1 MTGTILLPALVLLPM
16 AGALMTYLI
25 GRKNKNCRN
34 LFAVLVTIAEF
45 AMMIR
50 MLIPVCA
57 GEKLT
62 CELPLLL
69 GGLRFETDGFRG
81 VYATVAGLMWMMT
94 SIFSAEYLRH
104 YRNRNRYWFFTLLTL
119 GATVGVF
126 LAADLMTAFIF
137 FEIMSFTSWVMV
149 VHDENPAA
157 MRAGQTYLAVAV
169 LGGMVMLMGLF
180 LLSNL
185 TGTLR
190 ISELRAACA
199 AVPAERRTTLY
210 LAGSLIL
217 FGYGAKAGMF
227 PLHIWLPKA
236 HPAAPA
242 PASALLSG
250 ILTKAG
256 IFGVLVLSG
265 QVFLHDAGWGSALL
279 ILGEAT
285 MLLGAV
291 LAVFSVNLKRTL
303 ACSSV
308 SQIGFILTG
317 IGMQCLLGEEN
328 GLAVWGTELHMIN
341 HSMFKLVLF
350 MCAGA
355 VYMNTHKL
363 NLNEIRGF
371 GRGKPALMAAFLC
384 GCLGIAGVPLFSG
397 YISKTLLHESIVEY
411 TEVLAEAGRSVLL
424 MKGAEWIFLLSGGLT
439 AAYMTKLF
447 IAVFVEKNADPAVQA
462 KYDALNRKY
471 MNGFSAAALLIP
483 AALLPLMGSTPSETM
498 ARIAALGQEFMH
510 LEEKMHA
517 IHWFSWTNL
526 KGAGI
531 SLLIGAAVYFGVI
544 RPLLTKKRED
554 GIREYTDRWPSRLD
568 LEEAVYRPLCAAV
581 TKAITWVSGLVDFLG
596 SKGLPGICR
605 FMMEKPLRAIA
616 AVPDALTD
624 NDENKPL
631 PRIIRA
637 AVKNL
642 FRGIAGI
649 PDAASVLAEKTI
661 LRRIPI
667 PAANPEDAQP
677 DDLAVHD
684 RIPKK
689 AIDVM
694 TNFSYGLILFG
705 LGLAAVVL
713 YLILRN

>member
-1 MTGTILLPALVLLPM
+1 MKGTILLPALVLEPM
-16 AGALMTYLI
+16 IGALLTYLT
-25 GRKNKNCRN
+25 GRKNKTARN
-34 LFAVLVTIAEF
+34 YTALLVTAAEF

-50 MLIPVCA
+50 ILIPVCS
-57 GEKLT
+57 GEKPV
-62 CELPLLL
+62 CELPALL
-69 GGLRFETDGFRG
+69 GGIRFEADGFRA
-81 VYATVAGLMWMMT
+81 VYACVAGLMWMMT
-94 SIFSAEYLRH
+94 TLFSAEYLHH
-104 YRNRNRYWFFTLLTL
+104 YRNRNRYYFFTLLTL

-126 LAADLMTAFIF
+126 LASDLMTAFIF

-180 LLSNL
+180 LLSSL

-199 AVPAERRTTLY
+199 GVPAERRTELY

-256 IFGVLVLSG
+256 IFGVLVLSA
-265 QVFLHDAGWGSALL
+265 QVFLYDAGWGTALL
-279 ILGEAT
+279 AIGEVT

-291 LAVFSVNLKRTL
+291 LAVFSVNLKKTL

-317 IGMQCLLGEEN
+317 IGMQCLSGAEN
-328 GLAVWGTELHMIN
+328 GMAVWGTELHMIN

-350 MCAGA
+350 MSAGA
-355 VYMNTHKL
+355 VYMNTHRL

-371 GRGKPALMAAFLC
+371 GRGKPALMLAFLC

-397 YISKTLLHESIVEY
+397 YISKTLLHESIAEY
-411 TEVLAEAGRSVLL
+411 AEVLAETGGPALL

-447 IAVFVEKNADPAVQA
+447 IALFVEKNADPAVQA
-462 KYDALNRKY
+462 RYDAMNRKY
-471 MNGFSAAALLIP
+471 MNPASAAALLIP
-483 AALLPLMGSTPSETM
+483 AALLPLMGTAPSATM
-498 ARIAALGQEFMH
+498 ARIAALGQGFMNM
-510 LEEKMHA
+510 EGGMHPVR
-517 IHWFSWTNL
+517 WFSWANL

-531 SLLIGAAVYFGVI
+531 SLLIGAAVYTCVI
-544 RPLLTKKRED
+544 RPLLTRKKED
-554 GIREYTDRWPSRLD
+554 GTREYTDRWPARLD

-581 TKAITWVSGLVDFLG
+581 TRAVTWICGGINVFG
-596 SKGLPGICR
+596 SRILPGICR
-605 FMMEKPLRAIA
+605 FLMEKPIRMLAS
-616 AVPDALTD
+616 VPDA
-624 NDENKPL
+624 
-631 PRIIRA
+631 
-637 AVKNL
+637 AV
-642 FRGIAGI
+642 
-649 PDAASVLAEKTI
+649 SLAEKSI
-661 LRRIPI
+661 LRRIPV
-667 PAANPEDAQP
+667 PAAKPEDSRP

-684 RIPKK
+684 IIPKK
-689 AIDVM
+689 AANII
-694 TNFSYGLILFG
+694 NSFSYGLILFG
-705 LGLAAVVL
+705 IGLIGFL
-713 YLILRN
+713 FYLIFT

>member
-1 MTGTILLPALVLLPM
+1 
-16 AGALMTYLI
+16 
-25 GRKNKNCRN
+25 
-34 LFAVLVTIAEF
+34 
-45 AMMIR
+45 
-50 MLIPVCA
+50 
-57 GEKLT
+57 
-62 CELPLLL
+62 
-69 GGLRFETDGFRG
+69 
-81 VYATVAGLMWMMT
+81 
-94 SIFSAEYLRH
+94 
-104 YRNRNRYWFFTLLTL
+104 
-119 GATVGVF
+119 
-126 LAADLMTAFIF
+126 
-137 FEIMSFTSWVMV
+137 
-149 VHDENPAA
+149 
-157 MRAGQTYLAVAV
+157 
-169 LGGMVMLMGLF
+169 
-180 LLSNL
+180 
-185 TGTLR
+185 
-190 ISELRAACA
+190 
-199 AVPAERRTTLY
+199 
-210 LAGSLIL
+210 
-217 FGYGAKAGMF
+217 MF

-363 NLNEIRGF
+363 NLNDIRGF
-371 GRGKPALMAAFLC
+371 GRGKPALAAAFLC
-384 GCLGIAGVPLFSG
+384 GCLGITGVPLFSG

-411 TEVLAEAGRSVLL
+411 TEVLAEAGRSVLW
-424 MKGAEWIFLLSGGLT
+424 MKGAEWIFLVSGGLT

-447 IAVFVEKNADPAVQA
+447 VALFVEKNADPAVQA
-462 KYDALNRKY
+462 KYDAQKRKY

-483 AALLPLMGSTPSETM
+483 AALLPVMGSAPSETM

-510 LEEKMHA
+510 LEEKMHT
-517 IHWFSWTNL
+517 IHWFSGTNL

-531 SLLIGAAVYFGVI
+531 SLAIGAAVYFGVI
-544 RPLLTKKRED
+544 RPLLMKKRGD

-568 LEEAVYRPLCAAV
+568 LEEAVYRPLCAGV
-581 TKAITWVSGLVDFLG
+581 TWLITKVSGVIDLLG
-596 SKGLPGICR
+596 SKGLPGTCR
-605 FMMEKPLRAIA
+605 LLMEKPVRW
-616 AVPDALTD
+616 
-624 NDENKPL
+624 
-631 PRIIRA
+631 
-637 AVKNL
+637 
-642 FRGIAGI
+642 IAGI
-649 PDAASVLAEKTI
+649 PDAVSMLAENTV
-661 LRRIPI
+661 LRRIPV
-667 PAANPEDAQP
+667 PAKKPEDAQP

-684 RIPKK
+684 HIPKK

-694 TNFSYGLILFG
+694 TNFSYGLIVFG
-705 LGLAAVVL
+705 LGLVAVVL

>member
-1 MTGTILLPALVLLPM
+1 MTGTILLPVLVFFPM
-16 AGALMTYLI
+16 AGALMSYLI
-25 GRKNKNCRN
+25 GRRNKNLRN
-34 LFAVLVTIAEF
+34 LFAVLVTAAEF

-50 MLIPVCA
+50 VLIPVCA
-57 GEKLT
+57 GEKLY
-62 CELPLLL
+62 CELPKLL

-81 VYATVAGLMWMMT
+81 VYAAVAGLMWLMT

-119 GATVGVF
+119 GATAGVF

-180 LLSNL
+180 LLYRL

-190 ISELRAACA
+190 ISELRAACD
-199 AVPAERRTTLY
+199 AVPADRRTTLY
-210 LAGSLIL
+210 LAGSLVL

-363 NLNEIRGF
+363 NLNDIRGF
-371 GRGKPALMAAFLC
+371 GRGKPALAAAFLC
-384 GCLGIAGVPLFSG
+384 GYLGITGVPLFSG

-411 TEVLAEAGRSVLL
+411 TEVLAEAGRSVLW
-424 MKGAEWIFLLSGGLT
+424 MKGAEWIFLVSGGLT

-447 IAVFVEKNADPAVQA
+447 VALFVEKNADPAVQA
-462 KYDALNRKY
+462 KYDAQKRKY

-483 AALLPLMGSTPSETM
+483 AALLPVMGSAPSETM

-510 LEEKMHA
+510 LEEKMHT
-517 IHWFSWTNL
+517 IHWFSGTNL

-531 SLLIGAAVYFGVI
+531 SLAIGAAVYFGVI
-544 RPLLTKKRED
+544 RPLLMKKRGD

-568 LEEAVYRPLCAAV
+568 LEEAVYRPLCAGV
-581 TKAITWVSGLVDFLG
+581 TWLITKVSGVIDLLG
-596 SKGLPGICR
+596 SKGLPGTCR
-605 FMMEKPLRAIA
+605 LLMEKPVRW
-616 AVPDALTD
+616 
-624 NDENKPL
+624 
-631 PRIIRA
+631 
-637 AVKNL
+637 
-642 FRGIAGI
+642 IAGI
-649 PDAASVLAEKTI
+649 PDAVSMLAENTI
-661 LRRIPI
+661 LRRIPV
-667 PAANPEDAQP
+667 PAKKPEDAQP

-684 RIPKK
+684 HIPKK

-694 TNFSYGLILFG
+694 TNFSYGLIVFG
-705 LGLAAVVL
+705 LGLVAVVL

>member
-1 MTGTILLPALVLLPM
+1 MTGTILLPVLVFFPM
-16 AGALMTYLI
+16 AGALMSYLI
-25 GRKNKNCRN
+25 GRRNKNLRN
-34 LFAVLVTIAEF
+34 LFAVLVTAAEF

-50 MLIPVCA
+50 VLIPVCA
-57 GEKLT
+57 GEKLY
-62 CELPLLL
+62 CELPKLL

-81 VYATVAGLMWMMT
+81 VYAAVAGLMWLMT

-119 GATVGVF
+119 GATAGVF

-180 LLSNL
+180 LLYRL

-190 ISELRAACA
+190 ISELRAACD
-199 AVPAERRTTLY
+199 AVPADRRTTLY
-210 LAGSLIL
+210 LAGSLVL

-363 NLNEIRGF
+363 NLNDIRGF
-371 GRGKPALMAAFLC
+371 GRGKPALAAAFLC
-384 GCLGIAGVPLFSG
+384 GCLGITGVPLFSG

-411 TEVLAEAGRSVLL
+411 TEGLAEAGRSVLW
-424 MKGAEWIFLLSGGLT
+424 MKGAEWIFLVSGGLT

-447 IAVFVEKNADPAVQA
+447 VALFVEKNADPAVQA
-462 KYDALNRKY
+462 KYDAQKRKY
-471 MNGFSAAALLIP
+471 MNGL
-483 AALLPLMGSTPSETM
+483 
-498 ARIAALGQEFMH
+498 
-510 LEEKMHA
+510 
-517 IHWFSWTNL
+517 
-526 KGAGI
+526 
-531 SLLIGAAVYFGVI
+531 
-544 RPLLTKKRED
+544 
-554 GIREYTDRWPSRLD
+554 
-568 LEEAVYRPLCAAV
+568 
-581 TKAITWVSGLVDFLG
+581 
-596 SKGLPGICR
+596 
-605 FMMEKPLRAIA
+605 
-616 AVPDALTD
+616 
-624 NDENKPL
+624 
-631 PRIIRA
+631 
-637 AVKNL
+637 
-642 FRGIAGI
+642 
-649 PDAASVLAEKTI
+649 
-661 LRRIPI
+661 
-667 PAANPEDAQP
+667 
-677 DDLAVHD
+677 
-684 RIPKK
+684 
-689 AIDVM
+689 
-694 TNFSYGLILFG
+694 
-705 LGLAAVVL
+705 
-713 YLILRN
+713 

>member
-1 MTGTILLPALVLLPM
+1 MTGTILLPILVLLPM
-16 AGALMTYLI
+16 TGALLSYLI
-25 GRKNKNCRN
+25 GRVNKETRN
-34 LFAVLVTIAEF
+34 VFALLVTVAEAVLITL
-45 AMMIR
+45 
-50 MLIPVCA
+50 MLVRVCA
-57 GEKLT
+57 GEQLF
-62 CELPLLL
+62 CELPRLL
-69 GGLRFETDGFRG
+69 GGIRFETDGFRG
-81 VYATVAGLMWMMT
+81 VYAAVAGLMWMMT
-94 SIFSAEYLRH
+94 SLFSAEYLHH
-104 YRNRNRYWFFTLLTL
+104 YHNRNRYWFFTLMTF

-149 VHDENPAA
+149 VHDENEAA

-185 TGTLR
+185 TGTMR
-190 ISELRAACA
+190 ISELRTACA
-199 AVPAERRTTLY
+199 AVPAERRTELY

-256 IFGVLVLSG
+256 IFGVLVLSA
-265 QVFLHDAGWGSALL
+265 QVFLHDAGWGTALL
-279 ILGEAT
+279 ALGEMT

-291 LAVFSVNLKRTL
+291 LAVFSVNLKKTL

-317 IGMQCLLGEEN
+317 IGMQCLCGAEN
-328 GLAVWGTELHMIN
+328 GMAVWGTELHMIN

-350 MCAGA
+350 MSAGA

-363 NLNEIRGF
+363 NLNDIRGF
-371 GRGKPALMAAFLC
+371 GRGKPALMLAFLC

-411 TEVLAEAGRSVLL
+411 TEMLAEAGGSVLL

-447 IAVFVEKNADPAVQA
+447 VAVFVEKNADPAVQA
-462 KYDALNRKY
+462 RYDAMNRKY
-471 MNGFSAAALLIP
+471 MNRFSAAALLIP
-483 AALLPLMGSTPSETM
+483 AALLPLLGMTPSHTM
-498 ARIAALGQEFMH
+498 ARIAELGQEFMNG
-510 LEEKMHA
+510 EGMEHA
-517 IHWFSWTNL
+517 VHWFSPENL

-531 SLLIGAAVYFGVI
+531 SLAIGAAVYFGFI
-544 RPLLTKKRED
+544 RPLLTRKNEN
-554 GIREYTDRWPSRLD
+554 GTREYTDRWPTWLD
-568 LEEAVYRPLCAAV
+568 LEEAVYRPLCAG
-581 TKAITWVSGLVDFLG
+581 ITRLTTWICGGISYFG
-596 SKGLPGICR
+596 SEVLPAACR
-605 FMMEKPLRAIA
+605 FLLDKPIRLIA
-616 AVPDALTD
+616 SLPDALTD
-624 NDENKPL
+624 EEDRRTL
-631 PRIIRA
+631 PRMIRLTVKNIIRGVA
-637 AVKNL
+637 L
-642 FRGIAGI
+642 G
-649 PDAASVLAEKTI
+649 PDAAASLAEKTV

-667 PAANPEDAQP
+667 PAENPADSRPE
-677 DDLAVHD
+677 DLAVPD
-684 RIPKK
+684 VVPKK
-689 AIDVM
+689 AVNIV
-694 TNFSYGLILFG
+694 NSFSYGLILFG
-705 LGLAAVVL
+705 TGLIAVLL
-713 YLILRN
+713 YLIFT

>member
-1 MTGTILLPALVLLPM
+1 MTGTILLPMLVLLPM
-16 AGALMTYLI
+16 AGALMTYLT
-25 GRKNKNCRN
+25 GRMNKTVRN
-34 LFAVLVTIAEF
+34 WVAFLVTAAEAVLMV
-45 AMMIR
+45 R
-50 MLIPVCA
+50 MLLRVCA
-57 GEKLT
+57 GINLF
-62 CELPLLL
+62 CELPELL
-69 GGLRFETDGFRG
+69 GGIRFETDGFRG
-81 VYATVAGLMWMMT
+81 VYAGVAGLMWMMT
-94 SIFSAEYLRH
+94 SLFSAEYLHH
-104 YRNRNRYWFFTLLTL
+104 YRNRNRYWFFTLMTF

-137 FEIMSFTSWVMV
+137 FEIMSFTSYVMV

-180 LLSNL
+180 LLYGL

-190 ISELRAACA
+190 ISQLRAACA
-199 AVPAERRTTLY
+199 AVPAERRTELY

-256 IFGVLVLSG
+256 IFGVLVLSA
-265 QVFLHDAGWGSALL
+265 QVFLYDAGWGTALL
-279 ILGEAT
+279 ILGEMT

-291 LAVFSVNLKRTL
+291 LAVFSVNLKKTL

-317 IGMQCLLGEEN
+317 IGMQCLSGAEN
-328 GLAVWGTELHMIN
+328 GMAVWGTELHMIN

-350 MCAGA
+350 MSAGA

-363 NLNEIRGF
+363 NLNDIRGF
-371 GRGKPALMAAFLC
+371 GRGKPVLMGVFLT

-411 TEVLAEAGRSVLL
+411 TEVLAEAGRSVLW
-424 MKGAEWIFLLSGGLT
+424 MKGAEWIFLVSGGLT

-447 IAVFVEKNADPAVQA
+447 VALFVEKNADPAVQA
-462 KYDALNRKY
+462 KYDAQKRKY

-483 AALLPLMGSTPSETM
+483 AALLPVMGSAPSETM

-517 IHWFSWTNL
+517 IHWFSGTNL

-531 SLLIGAAVYFGVI
+531 SLAIGAAVYFGVI
-544 RPLLTKKRED
+544 RPLLMKKRGD

-568 LEEAVYRPLCAAV
+568 LEEAVYRPLCAGV
-581 TKAITWVSGLVDFLG
+581 TWLITKVSGVIDLLG
-596 SKGLPGICR
+596 SKGLPGTCR
-605 FMMEKPLRAIA
+605 LLMEKPVRW
-616 AVPDALTD
+616 
-624 NDENKPL
+624 
-631 PRIIRA
+631 
-637 AVKNL
+637 
-642 FRGIAGI
+642 IAGI
-649 PDAASVLAEKTI
+649 PDAVSMLAENTI
-661 LRRIPI
+661 LRRIPV
-667 PAANPEDAQP
+667 PAKKPEDAQP

-684 RIPKK
+684 HIPKK

-694 TNFSYGLILFG
+694 TNFSYGLIVFG
-705 LGLAAVVL
+705 LGLVAVVL

>member
-1 MTGTILLPALVLLPM
+1 MTGTILLPVLVFFPM
-16 AGALMTYLI
+16 AGALMSYLI
-25 GRKNKNCRN
+25 GRRNKNLRN
-34 LFAVLVTIAEF
+34 LFAVLVTAAEF

-50 MLIPVCA
+50 VLIPVCA
-57 GEKLT
+57 GEKLY
-62 CELPLLL
+62 CELPKLL

-81 VYATVAGLMWMMT
+81 VYAAVAGLMWLMT

-119 GATVGVF
+119 GATAGVF

-180 LLSNL
+180 LLYRL

-190 ISELRAACA
+190 ISELRAACN
-199 AVPAERRTTLY
+199 AVPLY

-363 NLNEIRGF
+363 NLNDIRGF
-371 GRGKPALMAAFLC
+371 GRGKPALAAAFLC
-384 GCLGIAGVPLFSG
+384 GCLGITGVPLFSG

-411 TEVLAEAGRSVLL
+411 TEVLAEAGRSVLW
-424 MKGAEWIFLLSGGLT
+424 MKGAEWIFLVSGGLT

-447 IAVFVEKNADPAVQA
+447 VALFVEKNADPAVQA
-462 KYDALNRKY
+462 KYDAQKRKY

-483 AALLPLMGSTPSETM
+483 AALLPVMGSAPSETM

-510 LEEKMHA
+510 LEEKMHT
-517 IHWFSWTNL
+517 IHWFSGTNL

-531 SLLIGAAVYFGVI
+531 SLAIGAAVYFGVI
-544 RPLLTKKRED
+544 RPLLMKKRGD

-568 LEEAVYRPLCAAV
+568 LEEAVYRPLCAGV
-581 TKAITWVSGLVDFLG
+581 TWLITKVSGVIDLLG
-596 SKGLPGICR
+596 SKGLPGTCR
-605 FMMEKPLRAIA
+605 LLMEKPVRW
-616 AVPDALTD
+616 
-624 NDENKPL
+624 
-631 PRIIRA
+631 
-637 AVKNL
+637 
-642 FRGIAGI
+642 IAGI
-649 PDAASVLAEKTI
+649 PDAVSMLAENTI
-661 LRRIPI
+661 LRRIPV
-667 PAANPEDAQP
+667 PAKKPEDAQP

-684 RIPKK
+684 HIPKK

-694 TNFSYGLILFG
+694 TNFSYGLIVFG
-705 LGLAAVVL
+705 LGLVAVVL

>member
-1 MTGTILLPALVLLPM
+1 MTGTILLPVLVLLPM
-16 AGALMTYLI
+16 AGALLSYLV
-25 GRKNKNCRN
+25 GRRNKEARN
-34 LFAVLVTIAEF
+34 RFALLVTVAEAVLVAL
-45 AMMIR
+45 ALVR
-50 MLIPVCA
+50 VCN
-57 GEKLT
+57 GEKPF
-62 CELPLLL
+62 CELPELL
-69 GGLRFETDGFRG
+69 GGIRFETDGFRG
-81 VYATVAGLMWMMT
+81 VYTAVAALMWMMT
-94 SIFSAEYLRH
+94 SLFSAEYLHH
-104 YRNRNRYWFFTLLTL
+104 YRNRNRYWFFTLLTF

-199 AVPAERRTTLY
+199 AVPAERRTELY
-210 LAGSLIL
+210 LAGALIL

-256 IFGVLVLSG
+256 IFGVLVLSAR
-265 QVFLHDAGWGSALL
+265 VFLHDGGWGTALL
-279 ILGEAT
+279 ALGEMT

-291 LAVFSVNLKRTL
+291 LAVFSVNLKKTL

-363 NLNEIRGF
+363 NLNDIRGF
-371 GRGKPALMAAFLC
+371 GRGKPVLTAAFLC
-384 GCLGIAGVPLFSG
+384 GCLGIAGVPFFSG

-411 TEVLAEAGRSVLL
+411 TEVLVETGSSVLL
-424 MKGAEWIFLLSGGLT
+424 MKGAEWVFLLSGGLT

-447 IAVFVEKNADPAVQA
+447 VAVFVEKNADPAVQA
-462 KYDALNRKY
+462 RYDGLNRKY
-471 MNGFSAAALLIP
+471 MNRFSAAALLIP
-483 AALLPLMGSTPSETM
+483 AALLPLMGTTPSATM
-498 ARIAALGQEFMH
+498 VRIAEMGQEFMNGEGVH
-510 LEEKMHA
+510 HA
-517 IHWFSWTNL
+517 IHWFSLENL

-531 SLLIGAAVYFGVI
+531 SLAIGAIVYFGVI
-544 RPLLTKKRED
+544 RPLLTRKKQN
-554 GIREYTDRWPSRLD
+554 GIREYTDRWPTWLD
-568 LEEAVYRPLCAAV
+568 LEEAVYRPL
-581 TKAITWVSGLVDFLG
+581 VSGVTWLTTRICGGINTFG
-596 SKGLPGICR
+596 SKILPAACW
-605 FMMEKPLRAIA
+605 FLMEKPIRLLAS
-616 AVPDALTD
+616 VPDALTD
-624 NDENKPL
+624 EEDRRPL
-631 PRIIRA
+631 ARGIRG
-637 AVKNL
+637 AVRNVI
-642 FRGIAGI
+642 RGIALI
-649 PDAASVLAEKTI
+649 PDAAADLAEKSI

-667 PAANPEDAQP
+667 PAKKPGDSQP
-677 DDLAVHD
+677 DDLSVPD
-684 RIPKK
+684 VVPKK
-689 AIDVM
+689 AVNIV
-694 TNFSYGLILFG
+694 NSFSYGLILFG
-705 LGLAAVVL
+705 AGLIAVLL
-713 YLILRN
+713 YLIFN

>member
-1 MTGTILLPALVLLPM
+1 MTGTILLPMLVLLPM
-16 AGALMTYLI
+16 AGALITYLT
-25 GRKNKNCRN
+25 GRMNKTVRN
-34 LFAVLVTIAEF
+34 WVAFLVTAAEAVLMA
-45 AMMIR
+45 R
-50 MLIPVCA
+50 MLIRVCA
-57 GEKLT
+57 GENLF
-62 CELPLLL
+62 CALPELL
-69 GGLRFETDGFRG
+69 GGIRFETDGFRG
-81 VYATVAGLMWMMT
+81 VYAGVAGLMWMMT
-94 SIFSAEYLRH
+94 SLFSAEYLRH
-104 YRNRNRYWFFTLLTL
+104 YRNRNRYWFFTLMTF

-137 FEIMSFTSWVMV
+137 FEIMSFTSYVMV

-180 LLSNL
+180 LLYGL

-190 ISELRAACA
+190 ISQLRAACA
-199 AVPAERRTTLY
+199 AVPAERRTELY

-256 IFGVLVLSG
+256 IFGVLVLSA
-265 QVFLHDAGWGSALL
+265 QVFLYDAGWGTALL
-279 ILGEAT
+279 ILGEIT

-291 LAVFSVNLKRTL
+291 LAVFSVNLKKTL

-317 IGMQCLLGEEN
+317 IGMQCLSGAEN
-328 GLAVWGTELHMIN
+328 GMAVWGTELHMIN

-350 MCAGA
+350 MSAGA

-363 NLNEIRGF
+363 NLNDIRGF
-371 GRGKPALMAAFLC
+371 GRGKPVLMGVFLT

-411 TEVLAEAGRSVLL
+411 TEILAESGGPALL
-424 MKGAEWIFLLSGGLT
+424 MKAAEWVFLLSGGLT

-447 IAVFVEKNADPAVQA
+447 VALFVEKNADPAVQA
-462 KYDALNRKY
+462 RYDALNRKY
-471 MNGFSAAALLIP
+471 MNRFSAAALLIP
-483 AALLPLMGSTPSETM
+483 AALLPLMGMTPSRSM
-498 ARIAALGQEFMH
+498 ARIAELGQGFMN

-517 IHWFSWTNL
+517 VHWFSLPNL

-531 SLLIGAAVYFGVI
+531 SLAIGAAGYFGVI
-544 RPLLTKKRED
+544 RPLLMRKKEN
-554 GIREYTDRWPSRLD
+554 GIREYTDRWPSWLD

-581 TKAITWVSGLVDFLG
+581 TRAITWISEGINWFGSRFL
-596 SKGLPGICR
+596 PAACR
-605 FMMEKPLRAIA
+605 FLMEKPIRILAS
-616 AVPDALTD
+616 VPDALT
-624 NDENKPL
+624 NSEETRTL
-631 PRIIRA
+631 PRMIRL
-637 AVKNL
+637 AVKNTI
-642 FRGIAGI
+642 RCIALI
-649 PDAASVLAEKTI
+649 PDALAGLIEKSI

-667 PAANPEDAQP
+667 PAAKPEDFRP
-677 DDLAVHD
+677 DDLAMHD
-684 RIPKK
+684 VIPKK
-689 AIDVM
+689 AVNIM
-694 TNFSYGLILFG
+694 NSFSYGLILFG
-705 LGLAAVVL
+705 AGLIGILL
-713 YLILRN
+713 YLILR

>member
-1 MTGTILLPALVLLPM
+1 MTGTILLPVLVLEPM
-16 AGALMTYLI
+16 IGALLTYLT
-25 GRKNKNCRN
+25 GRRNKTARN
-34 LFAVLVTIAEF
+34 YTALLVTAAEF
-45 AMMIR
+45 AMIIFV
-50 MLIPVCA
+50 LIPVA
-57 GEKLT
+57 SGEHPV
-62 CELPLLL
+62 CELPGLL
-69 GGLRFETDGFRG
+69 GGIRFEADGFRA
-81 VYATVAGLMWMMT
+81 VYACLAGLMWTMT
-94 SIFSAEYLRH
+94 TLFSAEYLHH
-104 YRNRNRYWFFTLLTL
+104 YRNRNRYYFFTLLTL

-126 LAADLMTAFIF
+126 LASDLMTAFIF

-180 LLSNL
+180 LLHGL

-190 ISELRAACA
+190 ISELREACTS
-199 AVPAERRTTLY
+199 VPAERRTELY

-256 IFGVLVLSG
+256 IFGVLVLSA
-265 QVFLHDAGWGSALL
+265 QVFLYDSGWGTALL
-279 ILGEAT
+279 ALGEAT

-291 LAVFSVNLKRTL
+291 LAVFSVNLKKTL

-317 IGMQCLLGEEN
+317 IGMQCLSGPEN
-328 GLAVWGTELHMIN
+328 GMAVWGTELHMIN

-355 VYMNTHKL
+355 VYMNTHRL
-363 NLNEIRGF
+363 NLNDIRGF
-371 GRGKPALMAAFLC
+371 GRGKPALAAAFLC

-397 YISKTLLHESIVEY
+397 YISKTLLHESIAEY
-411 TEVLAEAGRSVLL
+411 AEILAETGGPALL

-447 IAVFVEKNADPAVQA
+447 VALFVEKNADPAVQA
-462 KYDALNRKY
+462 RYDALNRKY
-471 MNGFSAAALLIP
+471 MNGASAAALLVP
-483 AALLPLMGSTPSETM
+483 AALLPLLGATPSGTM
-498 ARIAALGQEFMH
+498 ARIAALGQGFMNM
-510 LEEKMHA
+510 EETMHA
-517 IHWFSWTNL
+517 VHWFSWTNL

-531 SLLIGAAVYFGVI
+531 SLLIGAAVYTGVI
-544 RPLLTKKRED
+544 RPLLMRKKEN

-581 TKAITWVSGLVDFLG
+581 TRALTWISAGINTFA
-596 SKGLPGICR
+596 SRILPGVCR
-605 FMMEKPLRAIA
+605 FLMEKPIRMLA

-624 NDENKPL
+624 GESRGL
-631 PRIIRA
+631 PGMIRT
-637 AVKNL
+637 AV
-642 FRGIAGI
+642 RGLIRDIAGI
-649 PDAASVLAEKTI
+649 PDAAVSLAEKSI
-661 LRRIPI
+661 LRRIPVREAR
-667 PAANPEDAQP
+667 PGDSRP
-677 DDLAVHD
+677 DDLALHD
-684 RIPKK
+684 IIPKK
-689 AIDVM
+689 AVNIV
-694 TNFSYGLILFG
+694 NSFSYGLILFG
-705 LGLAAVVL
+705 IGLIGILL
-713 YLILRN
+713 YLIFT

>member
-1 MTGTILLPALVLLPM
+1 
-16 AGALMTYLI
+16 
-25 GRKNKNCRN
+25 
-34 LFAVLVTIAEF
+34 
-45 AMMIR
+45 
-50 MLIPVCA
+50 MLI
-57 GEKLT
+57 
-62 CELPLLL
+62 
-69 GGLRFETDGFRG
+69 
-81 VYATVAGLMWMMT
+81 
-94 SIFSAEYLRH
+94 
-104 YRNRNRYWFFTLLTL
+104 
-119 GATVGVF
+119 
-126 LAADLMTAFIF
+126 
-137 FEIMSFTSWVMV
+137 
-149 VHDENPAA
+149 
-157 MRAGQTYLAVAV
+157 
-169 LGGMVMLMGLF
+169 
-180 LLSNL
+180 
-185 TGTLR
+185 
-190 ISELRAACA
+190 
-199 AVPAERRTTLY
+199 
-210 LAGSLIL
+210 
-217 FGYGAKAGMF
+217 GYGAKAGIV

-317 IGMQCLLGEEN
+317 ISMQCLLGEEN

-411 TEVLAEAGRSVLL
+411 TEVMAEAGRSVLL

-568 LEEAVYRPLCAAV
+568 LEEAVYRPLCAGV
-581 TKAITWVSGLVDFLG
+581 TWLITKVSGVIDLLG
-596 SKGLPGICR
+596 SKGLPGTCR
-605 FMMEKPLRAIA
+605 LLMEKPVRW
-616 AVPDALTD
+616 
-624 NDENKPL
+624 
-631 PRIIRA
+631 
-637 AVKNL
+637 
-642 FRGIAGI
+642 IAGI
-649 PDAASVLAEKTI
+649 PDAVSMLAENTV
-661 LRRIPI
+661 LRRIPV
-667 PAANPEDAQP
+667 PANKPEDAQP

-684 RIPKK
+684 HIPKK

-694 TNFSYGLILFG
+694 TNFSYGLIVFG
-705 LGLAAVVL
+705 LGLVAVVL
-713 YLILRN
+713 YLIIRN

>member
-1 MTGTILLPALVLLPM
+1 MTGTILLPMLVLLPM
-16 AGALMTYLI
+16 AGALMTYLT
-25 GRKNKNCRN
+25 GRMNKTVRN
-34 LFAVLVTIAEF
+34 WVAFLVTAAEAVLIA
-45 AMMIR
+45 R
-50 MLIPVCA
+50 MLLRVCA
-57 GEKLT
+57 GTKLF
-62 CELPLLL
+62 CELPELL
-69 GGLRFETDGFRG
+69 GGIRFETDGFRG
-81 VYATVAGLMWMMT
+81 VYAGVAGLMWMMT
-94 SIFSAEYLRH
+94 SLFSAEYLHH
-104 YRNRNRYWFFTLLTL
+104 YRNRNRYWFFTLMTF

-137 FEIMSFTSWVMV
+137 FEIMSFTSYVMV

-180 LLSNL
+180 LLYGL

-190 ISELRAACA
+190 ISQLRAACA
-199 AVPAERRTTLY
+199 AVPAEQRTELY

-256 IFGVLVLSG
+256 IFGVLVLSA
-265 QVFLHDAGWGSALL
+265 QVFLYDTGWGTALL
-279 ILGEAT
+279 ILGEMT

-291 LAVFSVNLKRTL
+291 LAVFSVNLKKTL

-317 IGMQCLLGEEN
+317 IGMQCLSGAEN
-328 GLAVWGTELHMIN
+328 GMAVWGTELHMIN

-350 MCAGA
+350 MSAGA

-363 NLNEIRGF
+363 NLNDIRGF
-371 GRGKPALMAAFLC
+371 GRGKPVLMGVFLT

-411 TEVLAEAGRSVLL
+411 TEILAESGGPALL
-424 MKGAEWIFLLSGGLT
+424 MKAAEWVFLLSGGLT

-447 IAVFVEKNADPAVQA
+447 VALFVEKNADPAVQA
-462 KYDALNRKY
+462 RYDALNRKY
-471 MNGFSAAALLIP
+471 MNRFSAAALLIP
-483 AALLPLMGSTPSETM
+483 AALLPLMGMTPSRSM
-498 ARIAALGQEFMH
+498 ARIAELGQGFMN

-517 IHWFSWTNL
+517 VHWFS
-526 KGAGI
+526 
-531 SLLIGAAVYFGVI
+531 LLGAAGYFGVI
-544 RPLLTKKRED
+544 RPLLMRKKEN
-554 GIREYTDRWPSRLD
+554 GIREYTDRWPSWLD

-581 TKAITWVSGLVDFLG
+581 TRAITWISEGINWFGSRFL
-596 SKGLPGICR
+596 PAACR
-605 FMMEKPLRAIA
+605 FLMEKPIRILAS
-616 AVPDALTD
+616 VPDAL
-624 NDENKPL
+624 
-631 PRIIRA
+631 
-637 AVKNL
+637 
-642 FRGIAGI
+642 AGLI
-649 PDAASVLAEKTI
+649 EKSI

-667 PAANPEDAQP
+667 PAAKPEDFGP
-677 DDLAVHD
+677 DDLAMHD
-684 RIPKK
+684 VIPKK
-689 AIDVM
+689 AVNIM
-694 TNFSYGLILFG
+694 NSFSYGLILFG
-705 LGLAAVVL
+705 AGLIGILL
-713 YLILRN
+713 YLILR